1 MPEYLSERRRE
12 ETIQTENMGD
22 KLKKYLDREDIGQ
35 KNKINMYVIVIG
47 QCISSLQSTINGGS
61 EYISK
66 SKVLV

>member
-1 MPEYLSERRRE
+1 
-12 ETIQTENMGD
+12 MGD